1 MSQPINPNART
12 RYSREITG
20 TMGRLRLEAELRKF
34 TKEMSAVAPNMDAV
48 NRVEVSASDY
58 AVLEKEIFG
67 RTGTDAELAVTNPIN
82 TVRCVIKKSTTVSPG
97 TVEFWTQYGR

>member
-1 MSQPINPNART
+1 MTQPMNPHSRS

-20 TMGRLRLEAELRKF
+20 AMGRLRLEAELRKF
-34 TKEMSAVAPNMDAV
+34 TKEMSAVAPGMDPI

-58 AVLEKEIFG
+58 AVLEREIYG

-82 TVRCVIKKSTTVSPG
+82 NVRVVIKKSTTVSPG
-97 TVEFWTQYGR
+97 AVEFWTQY